1 MSPFGYPVNLELAG
15 RCCVVIGE
23 LAVREGKVEGLVAGG
38 ATNIL
43 VLATAPSERL
53 DELELLDGVDVRRRA
68 WNRADLESAFVV
80 IAHDPDPRARDTIAQ
95 AARNA
100 GALVNVIDDIP
111 NCDWAAPSVVRR
123 GELLLA
129 IGTGGGSPA
138 LARKLRERL
147 ADEFGPEWAEVIR
160 VLREVR
166 EQTTPL
172 LPDVRVRAERWRR
185 ALDPDEAASLVREGR
200 AEELRTRL
208 HARLVPEEAH
218 R

>member
-1 MSPFGYPVNLELAG
+1 MSPFGYPVNLELTG
-15 RCCVVIGE
+15 RRCVVVGE
-23 LAVREGKVEGLVAGG
+23 LPVREGKVEGLVAGG
-38 ATNIL
+38 ATDVL
-43 VLATAPSERL
+43 VLAREPSGRL
-53 DELELLDGVDVRRRA
+53 DELELLEGVNVRRRA
-68 WNRADLESAFVV
+68 WNTSDLEDAFIV
-80 IAHDPDPRARDTIAQ
+80 IAHDPDARARNTIAH
-95 AARNA
+95 AARRA
-100 GALVNVIDDIP
+100 GALVNLVDDIP

-138 LARKLRERL
+138 LAKKLRERL
-147 ADEFGPEWAEVIR
+147 ANEFGPEWAEVIR

-185 ALDPDEAASLVREGR
+185 ALDPDEAATLVREGR

-208 HARLVPEEAH
+208 HARLLPEEAH

>member
-15 RCCVVIGE
+15 RRCVVIGE
-23 LAVREGKVEGLVAGG
+23 LPVQEGKVEGLVAGG
-38 ATNIL
+38 ATDIL
-43 VLATAPSERL
+43 VLATAPAARL

-68 WNRADLESAFVV
+68 WNTTDLEDAFVV
-80 IAHDPDPRARDTIAQ
+80 IAQDADQRGRDTIAR
-95 AARNA
+95 AARHA

-123 GELLLA
+123 GELLVA

-138 LARKLRERL
+138 LAKKLRKRL
-147 ADEFGPEWAEVIR
+147 ADEYGPEWAEVIR

-185 ALDPDEAASLVREGR
+185 ALDPDEAAALVREGR
-200 AEELRTRL
+200 AEELRARL
-208 HARLVPEEAH
+208 HARLLPEEVH

>member
-15 RCCVVIGE
+15 RRCVVIGE

-43 VLATAPSERL
+43 VLATAPPERL
-53 DELELLDGVDVRRRA
+53 DELELLEGVDVRRRA
-68 WNRADLESAFVV
+68 WNTTDLEDAFVV
-80 IAHDPDPRARDTIAQ
+80 IAHDADARSRDTIAR

-100 GALVNVIDDIP
+100 GALVNLVDDIP

-123 GELLLA
+123 GELLVA

-138 LARKLRERL
+138 LAKKLRERL

-166 EQTTPL
+166 DQTTPL

-185 ALDPDEAASLVREGR
+185 ALDPDEAALLVREGR